1 MQIHVRLF
9 SRFRDKLPA
18 EAKGEAIIEL
28 PECAT
33 VGQLLAYLGTEE
45 RVKLINVNGE
55 QVSDRRFVLH
65 DGDSV
70 RVFPI
75 AVGG

>member
-1 MQIHVRLF
+1 MQIYVRLF
-9 SRFRDKLPA
+9 SRFRDHLPP
-18 EAKGEAIIEL
+18 EAKGEATIQL
-28 PECAT
+28 PDGAT
-33 VGQLLAYLGTEE
+33 VGQLLAYLGTEK

-55 QVSDRRFVLH
+55 QVADRCIVLH

-70 RVFPI
+70 RVYPI